1 MDDESVRWKSSNCGF
16 EEVIATVVMDQ
27 HTLDVEDT
35 ADARHPAGT
44 SCPSDAALL
53 RDTGLLADAA
63 LLSDT
68 VRPTNAA
75 LPTDA
80 AYPAVNVRDREA
92 AWPPALNFC
101 SRHPKLYGLVA
112 LVLLLLIAACVPIFT
127 RTEPRPALTI
137 TTSPN
142 LGTRENN
149 ADQVTP
155 VSHIGCPNTTQQGSP
170 VFAKLL
176 AKNQASL
183 CNTTLNW
190 HSQDGAGS
198 SYLSQGLRYE
208 EDKKELVVD
217 SPGLYYVFLELKL
230 SPTFTNTGHKV
241 QGWVSLVL
249 QAKPQ
254 VDDFDNLALTVELFP
269 CSMENKLVDR
279 SWSQLLLLKAGHR
292 LSVGL
297 RAYLH
302 GAQDAYRDWELSY
315 PNTTSFGLFLVKPDN
330 PWE

>member
-1 MDDESVRWKSSNCGF
+1 
-16 EEVIATVVMDQ
+16 MDQ

-155 VSHIGCPNTTQQGSP
+155 VSHIGCPNTTKQVRLISSLGDSFLPSGSIAAP
-170 VFAKLL
+170 TGRE
-176 AKNQASL
+176 Q
-183 CNTTLNW
+183 
-190 HSQDGAGS
+190 H
-198 SYLSQGLRYE
+198 
-208 EDKKELVVD
+208 
-217 SPGLYYVFLELKL
+217 FL
-230 SPTFTNTGHKV
+230 PTPAPPRPAPPRSAPATPLEAPPLH
-241 QGWVSLVL
+241 
-249 QAKPQ
+249 
-254 VDDFDNLALTVELFP
+254 LAL
-269 CSMENKLVDR
+269 R
-279 SWSQLLLLKAGHR
+279 G
-292 LSVGL
+292 
-297 RAYLH
+297 
-302 GAQDAYRDWELSY
+302 
-315 PNTTSFGLFLVKPDN
+315 N
-330 PWE
+330 PFAS

>member
-1 MDDESVRWKSSNCGF
+1 MYCWGTKCG
-16 EEVIATVVMDQ
+16 
-27 HTLDVEDT
+27 
-35 ADARHPAGT
+35 
-44 SCPSDAALL
+44 
-53 RDTGLLADAA
+53 
-63 LLSDT
+63 
-68 VRPTNAA
+68 
-75 LPTDA
+75 
-80 AYPAVNVRDREA
+80 
-92 AWPPALNFC
+92 
-101 SRHPKLYGLVA
+101 K
-112 LVLLLLIAACVPIFT
+112 
-127 RTEPRPALTI
+127 
-137 TTSPN
+137 
-142 LGTRENN
+142 
-149 ADQVTP
+149 
-155 VSHIGCPNTTQQGSP
+155 QGSP